1 MAKSKRKWVARVQSR
16 SDAMDLEPGVFKKE
30 SPKEM
35 ANSILR
41 SVGKSRRK
49 KGTTLSSGISM
60 MTYYSNRAGS
70 KLSPKRKRTIQ
81 AAKNEYRK
89 LAGQKNT
96 SGRGKSS

>member
-1 MAKSKRKWVARVQSR
+1 MKSKRKWVARVQSR

-35 ANSILR
+35 ARSVLR
-41 SVGKSRRK
+41 SVRKSKRK

-70 KLSPKRKRTIQ
+70 KLSPNRKRTIQ
-81 AAKNEYRK
+81 KAKSEYRK
-89 LAGQKNT
+89 LAGPKPRAN
-96 SGRGKSS
+96 